1 MIQSFELVRNHLKPA
16 SNGDYHSYE
25 VSYIYEDEAK
35 LINELNRQYNVKL
48 DEIVKFDDE
57 VACDCITDDDGG
69 TFLFISFL
77 LPELNSGL
85 HLDNLVTS
93 TVILIFDN
101 KLIFVT
107 KRKIKSVI
115 NLLSNFP
122 LLNSK
127 NFVIGVTLKML
138 DSTFGLMIDELRSL
152 KKKIDKL
159 ETSITKTGPVKP
171 VFSDLLLLQKYMLT
185 LSSTYQSNKKVINFL
200 KNNFHTIGSLSEEN
214 EKAISR
220 LYDKIDTMNRI
231 ITSYSA
237 YLDNLESMINNMA
250 SYQLNTVMKTLTEI
264 SIILTVP
271 AIIFGLWGINVHVPF
286 EKSGNGLWFVVGIS
300 IMLSVIVWLWLRR
313 KKYF

>member
-1 MIQSFELVRNHLKPA
+1 MIQSFELLGNHLKPV

-25 VSYIYEDEAK
+25 VSYLYENEDE
-35 LINELNRQYNVKL
+35 LINELNKQYNIKL
-48 DEIVKFDDE
+48 DKIVKFDDE
-57 VACDCITDDDGG
+57 VACDCIINDDGK

-93 TVILIFDN
+93 TVILISEN
-101 KLIFVT
+101 RILFVT
-107 KRKIKSVI
+107 KRKVNSISD
-115 NLLSNFP
+115 LLSKFL
-122 LLNSK
+122 LLNK
-127 NFVIGVTLKML
+127 ENFVTEVTLEML
-138 DSTFGLMIDELRSL
+138 DSTFELMIDELRSL

-159 ETSITKTGPVKP
+159 ETSITNTGPVKP

-200 KNNFHTIGSLSEEN
+200 KNNLRTIGSLSREN
-214 EKAISR
+214 EKVISR
-220 LYDKIDTMNRI
+220 LHDKIDTMSRI
-231 ITSYSA
+231 ITSYSS

-250 SYQLNTVMKTLTEI
+250 SYQLNAVMKTLTEI
-264 SIILTVP
+264 SIVLTIP

-286 EKSGNGLWFVVGIS
+286 EKSDNGLWFVVVIS
-300 IMLSVIVWLWLRR
+300 VVLSIVVHFWLKR